1 MSFLE
6 KIGFVET
13 AEQEAQRLAQSPE
26 GSANH
31 ELSKLPVTIE
41 QWPQDL
47 LIELPWHA
55 TERGSGHRV
64 VVVPRERAAPA
75 QHEPAYSSHHRPHR
89 IREAS
94 ACT

>member
-6 KIGFVET
+6 KIGFIET

-41 QWPQDL
+41 H
-47 LIELPWHA
+47 IEKTVLAGGAKRDHV
-55 TERGSGHRV
+55 GV
-64 VVVPRERAAPA
+64 
-75 QHEPAYSSHHRPHR
+75 
-89 IREAS
+89 
-94 ACT
+94 